1 MSVMMTEL
9 MKRETST
16 VRVAKVLE
24 TEIAS
29 GALPPNSKLKS
40 VRELS
45 LRFGVSVTVILAAM
59 KELERRGLIR
69 RVERKGIFVSE
80 CAASPDA
87 LEVLI
92 FVFDGNPFGNE
103 FIAKMLSVISAPD
116 ALDKMHF
123 HIRTILTEDSK
134 LHSPAYML
142 RLLRAEIAKLSTSFH
157 FDCALLIGI
166 NFLRPHIECCLQLPF
181 PVMFLGNFR
190 KGEEEGLVYN
200 RLGSVQN
207 SFDAALAFAE
217 KQQLKRMIIIQSIVG
232 EQAEFFRRLI
242 RHTRKRAKESGIAL
256 ELIEE
261 REGNKAPEAVRL
273 KSFARIAGELSVRKH
288 EKTLFCFSNIIRSHK
303 LAEALEARGIV
314 HDPGNIEFLCTSR
327 GGDVQSMFIHRTHQ
341 NEETLEAF
349 YEYFCGLIRDLAAG
363 KLNNFRYDY
372 EFQQEVI

>member
-1 MSVMMTEL
+1 
-9 MKRETST
+9 
-16 VRVAKVLE
+16 
-24 TEIAS
+24 
-29 GALPPNSKLKS
+29 
-40 VRELS
+40 
-45 LRFGVSVTVILAAM
+45 
-59 KELERRGLIR
+59 
-69 RVERKGIFVSE
+69 
-80 CAASPDA
+80 
-87 LEVLI
+87 
-92 FVFDGNPFGNE
+92 
-103 FIAKMLSVISAPD
+103 
-116 ALDKMHF
+116 
-123 HIRTILTEDSK
+123 
-134 LHSPAYML
+134 
-142 RLLRAEIAKLSTSFH
+142 
-157 FDCALLIGI
+157 
-166 NFLRPHIECCLQLPF
+166 
-181 PVMFLGNFR
+181 
-190 KGEEEGLVYN
+190 
-200 RLGSVQN
+200 
-207 SFDAALAFAE
+207 
-217 KQQLKRMIIIQSIVG
+217 MIIIQSIVG

-314 HDPGNIEFLCTSR
+314 HDPGNIEFLCNSR